1 MLVSVSKD
9 NEPKTQIGIRVDS
22 DAAHILQQE
31 AVQLGISRTTLAT
44 IAVMRYVAELK
55 SMS

>member
-1 MLVSVSKD
+1 MCVSE

-22 DAAHILQQE
+22 DAAHILQKE